1 MMVRQGGATPMRWA
15 LAGLGFGL
23 LILAWVFA
31 SPLGA
36 APDEPAHAARAAAD
50 LGQLQGRPPAIPYER
65 NDQRTPAQA
74 GILNLQ
80 AREYTVPARLTVPEP
95 CFAGRVDQPAACV
108 NTQPTPGGG
117 DVTVTTYE
125 TTAPPGAYV
134 LAGLAM
140 RLPQSLVA
148 PGYLGRLA
156 LALVCALL
164 LAGAAWA
171 AGARGSLW
179 PLVGLALGAT
189 PMVLFLS
196 ASIGTAGVAAAAGL
210 CLTASLGAFWLG
222 TPRPG
227 LEALIAISGV
237 VLGLSSA
244 AGALS
249 LAALLIVVLPL
260 VQPRGLT
267 RLPAILASA
276 AVTAAVVAGVALA
289 LDHRPLPPGHVDL
302 GEAALAVV
310 QAVPAVLVQAVG
322 VFGLGDI
329 TLPLGAYVAW
339 GVLVVLGVAAA
350 FVVGRWRD
358 RLALLLAAGAA
369 FGLAVVAQAFVL
381 SPAGWDLTAGFLLPL
396 LGAIPILAGHVLHCA
411 RLRARADA
419 LLVGLAVIAIQLL
432 AFGESA
438 RRYAVGRH
446 GAISFLDT
454 AQWVPAGGWVLWIA
468 VAAAGGLLI
477 LVALLPLRRDEWDE
491 EAWGPLIVV
500 DPMSVSR

>member
-1 MMVRQGGATPMRWA
+1 
-15 LAGLGFGL
+15 
-23 LILAWVFA
+23 
-31 SPLGA
+31 
-36 APDEPAHAARAAAD
+36 
-50 LGQLQGRPPAIPYER
+50 
-65 NDQRTPAQA
+65 
-74 GILNLQ
+74 
-80 AREYTVPARLTVPEP
+80 
-95 CFAGRVDQPAACV
+95 
-108 NTQPTPGGG
+108 
-117 DVTVTTYE
+117 
-125 TTAPPGAYV
+125 
-134 LAGLAM
+134 
-140 RLPQSLVA
+140 
-148 PGYLGRLA
+148 
-156 LALVCALL
+156 
-164 LAGAAWA
+164 
-171 AGARGSLW
+171 
-179 PLVGLALGAT
+179 
-189 PMVLFLS
+189 
-196 ASIGTAGVAAAAGL
+196 
-210 CLTASLGAFWLG
+210 
-222 TPRPG
+222 
-227 LEALIAISGV
+227 
-237 VLGLSSA
+237 
-244 AGALS
+244 
-249 LAALLIVVLPL
+249 
-260 VQPRGLT
+260 
-267 RLPAILASA
+267 
-276 AVTAAVVAGVALA
+276 
-289 LDHRPLPPGHVDL
+289 
-302 GEAALAVV
+302 
-310 QAVPAVLVQAVG
+310 VG

-446 GAISFLDT
+446 GPISFLDT